1 MATVSCV
8 RSFLKVLK
16 GLELIQLSKWA
27 LPSIFKADF
36 QQHSLEDTHAHR
48 KERGRKEKMSHFAI
62 WGAEMAQLKLPTLE
76 KQTQRKL

>member
-8 RSFLKVLK
+8 RSYLKVLK

-36 QQHSLEDTHAHR
+36 QQHSHEDTHAHR
-48 KERGRKEKMSHFAI
+48 KERGRKKKMSLCYL
-62 WGAEMAQLKLPTLE
+62 GAEMAQLKLPTLE
-76 KQTQRKL
+76 KQTQNKL